1 MRIIV
6 IRQPWAWLIVNGYK
20 PIENR
25 SWATKY
31 RGPLLIQA
39 AARKPATED
48 LEYVRRKRVKL
59 PENFDLGGIVGSVQ
73 LDDCVSANRSK
84 WFEGPIGWVL
94 SKPRRLP
101 FVPLK
106 GRLGLYPAPKTVLKK
121 LGIAE

>member
-1 MRIIV
+1 MKIIV

-39 AARKPATED
+39 SARKPAEED
-48 LEYVRRKRVKL
+48 LAFARRKRVKL
-59 PENFDLGGIVGSVQ
+59 PIDFELGGIVGSVH
-73 LDDCVSANRSK
+73 LDDCVFKSRSK
-84 WFEGPIGWVL
+84 WFSGPVGWVL
-94 SKPRRLP
+94 AKPKRLP
-101 FVPLK
+101 FVPVK
-106 GRLGLYPAPKTVLKK
+106 GRLGLYPASKALLMK